1 VTRKRYSSPRPD
13 EAPSPA
19 RTGFRPEFLDFRR
32 GIHVGN
38 LDENQRIT
46 RILKLAVEARYG
58 QPFVT
63 ERYGRGVYWRWIG
76 LLARANRAAKP
87 VSSAVSFG
95 CAKLFIS
102 LDPEDALFKCGLQVE
117 RGFLKAPRG
126 SGEWR
131 LQSDWDWNRLVAALK
146 PSSPLDRELRRLL
159 DDGFQIFAGGWGEGG
174 EPFSRDDY
182 PGARKLRAVLERA
195 PANFWA
201 GFQLYYPMTEAD
213 VNASSGPDLVDS
225 MLAVFDEVVPVLN
238 ICSDVQIKPVRG

>member
-1 VTRKRYSSPRPD
+1 M
-13 EAPSPA
+13 APA

-58 QPFVT
+58 EPFVT

-76 LLARANRAAKP
+76 LVARANRAAKP
-87 VSSAVSFG
+87 LSSSVSFG

-102 LDPEDALFKCGLQVE
+102 VEPEEALFKCGLQVE

-131 LQSDWDWNRLVAALK
+131 LRPDWDWNRLVAALRAAD
-146 PSSPLDRELRRLL
+146 PLDRELQRLL
-159 DDGFQIFAGGWGEGG
+159 ADGFRIFAGSWGGG
-174 EPFSRDDY
+174 GAEFTKDDY
-182 PGARKLRAVLERA
+182 PGARRLRAVLERA
-195 PANFWA
+195 PAGQWA
-201 GFQLYYPMTEAD
+201 GFQLFYPMTEDEVRAT
-213 VNASSGPDLVDS
+213 SGADLVDA
-225 MLAVFDEVVPVLN
+225 MLAVFDEVLPILN
-238 ICSDVQIKPVRG
+238 ICSDLPLRLRRGQD